1 MLNVQL
7 SKPDD
12 SRGEWVNLP
21 APYAKTKSV
30 FDALADEE
38 HPALLITAAESS
50 VSYLHSHLVGKYA
63 DREQSVREL
72 DFLARRIEGL
82 TEQEQDVFSAM
93 LEIEQPRSLMELVNL
108 SCNMDKFDFFPKI
121 ISEKELGE
129 YLLNRDDSSIPEQL
143 VPYIDYELV
152 GSQYVNHHAGRFT
165 DDGYVV
171 RTGEALKPVY
181 DGKHLP
187 DPAYDANGLFLLR
200 LYSSHYADSH
210 PNTYSLSLPASE
222 EKLAL
227 ARENLG
233 VGNLDECSLIDL
245 RCSIGALENHLP
257 CSYGIEELNGF
268 AALLK
273 DKVLDGTE
281 ETVEKLCAALT
292 AEMPDNI
299 RDASWVA
306 KNLRFYTLLP
316 EDIETPLDYAHH
328 VLQEADIFIDD
339 EIQDFVDYEG
349 FGKYRMLRDG
359 VVQTV
364 HGMVLREGD
373 DIRQIPEELT
383 TLKLFS
389 PLYPQL
395 YERNEWGDLESE
407 PVTMGADE
415 LCGYQDEIHAAI
427 EQENL
432 REEGDR
438 GLAVYLRNELLK
450 RKVFSMNPTVEEWN
464 GRLWGVLEVQ
474 SYGPL
479 SDAELKAVKDEWSG
493 QESDGWGEGFE
504 QREIKIDTGE
514 LCVSFWS
521 SDDSFFIQTEQE
533 LKSEPEQRFGMTMG
547 GM

>member
-7 SKPDD
+7 SKLDD
-12 SRGEWVNLP
+12 SRGEWVNFP
-21 APYAKTKSV
+21 ASYARTKSV
-30 FDALADEE
+30 FDTLADEE
-38 HPALLITAAESS
+38 HSALLITAAESS
-50 VSYLHSHLVGKYA
+50 VSYLHNHLVGKYA

-82 TEQEQDVFSAM
+82 TEQEQDIFSAM

-108 SCNMDKFDFFPKI
+108 ACNMDKFALYPGAHN
-121 ISEKELGE
+121 EAELGE
-129 YLLNRDDSSIPEQL
+129 YLLNAKNSDDLLLP
-143 VPYIDYELV
+143 
-152 GSQYVNHHAGRFT
+152 YVNREAYGRSYAADHAGAFCES
-165 DDGYVV
+165 GYVV

-187 DPAYDANGLFLLR
+187 NPAYDANGLFLLR

-233 VGNLDECSLIDL
+233 VSNLDECNLIDL
-245 RCSIGALENHLP
+245 RCSIGELENHLP

-268 AALLK
+268 ADLLK
-273 DKVLDGTE
+273 DKVLDGTA

-292 AEMPDNI
+292 VEMPDNI

-328 VLQEADIFIDD
+328 VLQEANIFIDD

-359 VVQTV
+359 IVQTV
-364 HGMVLREGD
+364 HGMVFREGD
-373 DIRQIPEELT
+373 DIRQLPEELT

-415 LCGYQDEIHAAI
+415 LCSYQDEILAAI
-427 EQENL
+427 ERENL

-504 QREIKIDTGE
+504 QREIKIDAGE

-521 SDDSFFIQTEQE
+521 SDGRFFIRTEQE
-533 LKSEPEQRFGMTMG
+533 LKSEPEQRFGMKMG

>member
-12 SRGEWVNLP
+12 SQGEWVNFP
-21 APYAKTKSV
+21 TSYAQTKSV
-30 FDALADEE
+30 FDTLADEE

-50 VSYLHSHLVGKYA
+50 VSHLHNHLVGKYA
-63 DREQSVREL
+63 DREQNALEL

-82 TEQEQDVFSAM
+82 TEQEQDILSAM
-93 LEIEQPRSLMELVNL
+93 LEIEKPRSLMELVNL
-108 SCNMDKFDFFPKI
+108 SCNMDKFVLYP
-121 ISEKELGE
+121 SAHNEVALGE
-129 YLLNRDDSSIPEQL
+129 YLLQVKNPDDPL
-143 VPYIDYELV
+143 LPYVDREAY
-152 GSQYVNHHAGRFT
+152 GRSHAADHAGAFCES
-165 DDGYVV
+165 GYVV

-233 VGNLDECSLIDL
+233 VSNLDECSLIDL
-245 RCSIGALENHLP
+245 HCSIGELENHLP

-273 DKVLDGTE
+273 DKVLDGTA

-349 FGKYRMLRDG
+349 FGKYRMLQDG

-364 HGMVLREGD
+364 HGMVFREGD
-373 DIRQIPEELT
+373 HIRQLPEELT

-415 LCGYQDEIHAAI
+415 LCGYQDDILAAI
-427 EQENL
+427 ERENL
-432 REEGDR
+432 QEEGDR

-479 SDAELKAVKDEWSG
+479 SDAEMKAVKDEWSG

-504 QREIKIDTGE
+504 QREIKIDAGE
-514 LCVSFWS
+514 LCVSFWN
-521 SDDSFFIQTEQE
+521 SDDSFFIKTEQE

>member
-12 SRGEWVNLP
+12 SQGEWVNFP
-21 APYAKTKSV
+21 TSYARTKSV
-30 FDALADEE
+30 FDTLADEE

-50 VSYLHSHLVGKYA
+50 VSHLHNHLVGKYA
-63 DREQSVREL
+63 DREQNALEL

-82 TEQEQDVFSAM
+82 TEQEQDILSAM
-93 LEIEQPRSLMELVNL
+93 LEIEKPRSLMELVNL
-108 SCNMDKFDFFPKI
+108 SCNMDKFVLYP
-121 ISEKELGE
+121 SAHNEVALGE
-129 YLLNRDDSSIPEQL
+129 YLLQVKNPDDPL
-143 VPYIDYELV
+143 LPYVDREAY
-152 GSQYVNHHAGRFT
+152 GRSHAADHAGAFCES
-165 DDGYVV
+165 GYVV

-200 LYSSHYADSH
+200 LYSSHYADGH

-222 EKLAL
+222 EKMAL

-233 VGNLDECSLIDL
+233 VSNLDECSLIDL
-245 RCSIGALENHLP
+245 HCSIGGLENHLP

-306 KNLRFYTLLP
+306 KDLRFYTLLP

-364 HGMVLREGD
+364 HGMVFREGD
-373 DIRQIPEELT
+373 HIRQIPEELT
-383 TLKLFS
+383 TMKLFS

-395 YERNEWGDLESE
+395 YERNEWGSLESE

-415 LCGYQDEIHAAI
+415 LCGYQDEILAAI
-427 EQENL
+427 ERENL
-432 REEGDR
+432 QEEGDR

-479 SDAELKAVKDEWSG
+479 SDAEMKAVKDEWSG

-504 QREIKIDTGE
+504 QREIKIDAGE

-521 SDDSFFIQTEQE
+521 SDGSFFIRTEQE
-533 LKSEPEQRFGMTMG
+533 LKNEPEQRFGMKMG
-547 GM
+547 GI